1 MKKVI
6 DFINKKYDT
15 NFFKNSYVKN
25 KNTLMEPVFK
35 ENRIS
40 IKDND
45 ELQFFRNEI
54 IYLGLKHKREI
65 ENAYFEGKTMMQDY
79 YDTLDYE
86 EKVRLINYETNSV
99 ITKMPFEIYND
110 KKIYIPFLDEKMN
123 HVYREEMALFD
134 LKLYHRYQFD
144 CNEIFKNDLYGWFFY
159 DGIYTN
165 ANVIYQENEHVAL
178 YSNAVMRLYF
188 FENDKLVDHLSLID
202 SKSLDVL
209 KKICDLYFQK
219 DLISLISYLKDS
231 GLIKEKDIKK
241 TEKILSKE
249 LK

>member
-25 KNTLMEPVFK
+25 KNALMEPVFK

-40 IKDND
+40 FKDND

-86 EKVRLINYETNSV
+86 EKVRLINYETKVSV
-99 ITKMPFEIYND
+99 
-110 KKIYIPFLDEKMN
+110 
-123 HVYREEMALFD
+123 LFQYFI
-134 LKLYHRYQFD
+134 LY
-144 CNEIFKNDLYGWFFY
+144 CTI
-159 DGIYTN
+159 
-165 ANVIYQENEHVAL
+165 
-178 YSNAVMRLYF
+178 
-188 FENDKLVDHLSLID
+188 
-202 SKSLDVL
+202 
-209 KKICDLYFQK
+209 
-219 DLISLISYLKDS
+219 
-231 GLIKEKDIKK
+231 
-241 TEKILSKE
+241 
-249 LK
+249 